1 MRLSAGLGSLARYLG
16 RPRGPGRLG
25 VDVGSALDLVGG
37 VLTYVGAAFLLP
49 AAVAVG
55 YGEPWWPFLAAGGIT
70 AGVGWTLDRL
80 VTGTREQ
87 VGPREGFLVVARIW
101 LLVPAFGAL
110 PYLLAGVEQLSNPV
124 NAYFE
129 AVSGFTATGATVLTD
144 IEALDRSVLVWRQL
158 THWLGGM
165 GIIILAVA
173 VLPRLRIGG
182 RQLLASELAGPTEL
196 EQLTATIRDTAR
208 RLWVLYVA
216 LTLVCILVLA
226 VLGWTGVDPEMDLFQ
241 AVAHAFS
248 VLALGGFSTQNDSVA
263 AFAPATQWVLVVFM
277 VLAGVNF
284 LRLYRVFV
292 QRHLRVA
299 ARDEE
304 LRLYGAFLL
313 AASLLLFVELLGDGV
328 AAGEGVV
335 RDAVFQAVSI
345 MTTTGFATTDYTGW
359 TALAI
364 LTLLL
369 LMFVGASAGST
380 GGSLKV
386 VRHLLMIKLIRR
398 ELRQAVH
405 REAVLPVRLSGAVVD
420 ERALRSAFAFVVL
433 YLGIFALGTLGLLID
448 ARRGEVEVATFEAIG
463 AAAACL
469 GNVGPAFGFAGP
481 FGSYEP
487 FGDLSTGILSA
498 LMWLGRLEIVP
509 VAVLLMRSYW
519 RA

>member
-1 MRLSAGLGSLARYLG
+1 
-16 RPRGPGRLG
+16 

-49 AAVAVG
+49 AAVALG
-55 YGEPWWPFLAAGGIT
+55 YGEPWWPFLVAGAVT
-70 AGVGWTLDRL
+70 AVVGWTLDRL

-87 VGPREGFLVVARIW
+87 VGPREGFLVVALVW

-110 PYLLAGVEQLSNPV
+110 PYLLGGVEQLSSPV

-129 AVSGFTATGATVLTD
+129 SVSGFTATGATVLTD
-144 IEALDRSVLVWRQL
+144 IEALDRSMLVWRQL

-165 GIIILAVA
+165 GIIVLAVA
-173 VLPRLRIGG
+173 VLPRLRVGG
-182 RQLLASELAGPTEL
+182 RQLLSSELAGPTEL
-196 EQLTATIRDTAR
+196 ERLTATIRDTAR
-208 RLWVLYVA
+208 RLWVLYVG
-216 LTLVCILVLA
+216 LTAVCILGLA
-226 VLGWTGVDPEMDLFQ
+226 VLGWTGIDPEMDLFE

-248 VLALGGFSTQNDSVA
+248 VLALGGFSTQNESVA
-263 AFAPATQWVLVVFM
+263 AFVPATQWILVVFM

-284 LRLYRVFV
+284 LRLYRILI
-292 QRHLRVA
+292 QRHARVVT
-299 ARDEE
+299 RDEE
-304 LRLYGAFLL
+304 LRLYGAFLA
-313 AASLLLFVELLGDGV
+313 AASLLLFLELLADGV
-328 AAGEGVV
+328 AVGEDAA
-335 RDAVFQAVSI
+335 RDAIFQAVSI
-345 MTTTGFATTDYTGW
+345 MTTTGFATADYTGW
-359 TALAI
+359 TALAT

-386 VRHLLMIKLIRR
+386 VRHLLMVKLIRR
-398 ELRQAVH
+398 ELRQMVH
-405 REAVLPVRLSGAVVD
+405 REAVIPVRLSGAVVD
-420 ERALRSAFAFVVL
+420 ERALRSAIAFVVL

-509 VAVLLMRSYW
+509 VMVLLMRSYW